1 MQGHIT
7 KRTTDTLSSAFG
19 LACEYSRNTLLPSA
33 RLGTFCGREV
43 CDSARLGRKRFR
55 SRKSKVEVR
64 AKKME
69 VGGGGKEKVS
79 YISPP
84 PPPPLIFFHSI
95 YLIIFLSSSSFRALT
110 RLGSKKS
117 TLMTWINV
125 YTINLAGS
133 HGVPE
138 DNLFEF
144 MFVRPGLL
152 S

>member
-1 MQGHIT
+1 MTIIQINERILRCQCRDTLQNGRH
-7 KRTTDTLSSAFG
+7 TLSSAFG
-19 LACEYSRNTLLPSA
+19 LACEYSRNSLLPSA

-55 SRKSKVEVR
+55 SRKSKVEAR

-79 YISPP
+79 YIS

-117 TLMTWINV
+117 TLMT
-125 YTINLAGS
+125 
-133 HGVPE
+133 
-138 DNLFEF
+138 
-144 MFVRPGLL
+144 
-152 S
+152 